1 MFKQGIPATGLLEM
15 RVVHEHG
22 VIESAAPDFKLP
34 TPGVEAYVIGRSDN
48 SSSYTPD
55 IDLAIYSAQEKGVSR
70 RHAVLVRYKGLVQ
83 VIDLDSVNG
92 TFING
97 KRLSPQLPYNLNSGD
112 RLSLA
117 NLDLIIS
124 RVVND

>member
-1 MFKQGIPATGLLEM
+1 MFKQGMHATGLLEM
-15 RVVHEHG
+15 RVIHESG
-22 VIESAAPDFKLP
+22 VIENASPDFRLP
-34 TPGVEAYVIGRSDN
+34 PPGVEAYVIGRSDN

-70 RHAVLVRYKGLVQ
+70 RHAVLVRYKGLIQ

-117 NLDLIIS
+117 NLDLLVS
-124 RVVND
+124 RAAE